1 MQKEYKFI
9 YVLGI
14 VNKDKIITT
23 MTKEEKEKLLL
34 DEKIVYYGNIY
45 VSDGNLSILLQECLD
60 L

>member
-1 MQKEYKFI
+1 
-9 YVLGI
+9 
-14 VNKDKIITT
+14 